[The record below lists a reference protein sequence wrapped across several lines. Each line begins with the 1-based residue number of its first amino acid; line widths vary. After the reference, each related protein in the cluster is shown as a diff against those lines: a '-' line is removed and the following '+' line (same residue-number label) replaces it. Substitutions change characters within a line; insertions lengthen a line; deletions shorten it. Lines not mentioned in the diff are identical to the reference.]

1 MLRAATLL
9 AALALIS
16 IVACDSEDEPE
27 GAFYLEAQVSLTDP
41 SSELSPTS
49 LATQPTVSGVR
60 WWFRSE
66 TAFRVEQ
73 YDSTAMLE
81 WGPREIVVSGEVARI
96 FDPRVGIVEQRPS
109 EDARYLVFAL
119 HPGFPLGLSVGPMPT
134 PDLDALIAL
143 LGGAGTVERRDR
155 EELVGREVEV
165 LEYTRGSPGEPGGY
179 RGPPVRRSAGYYI
192 DPRR

>member
-27 GAFYLEAQVSLTDP
+27 GAFYLEAQVSLTDL

-96 FDPRVGIVEQRPS
+96 FDPRVGIVEQRPA

-134 PDLDALIAL
+134 ADLDALIAIM
-143 LGGAGTVERRDR
+143 
-155 EELVGREVEV
+155 EVQ
-165 LEYTRGSPGEPGGY
+165 
-179 RGPPVRRSAGYYI
+179 GPPPAASLVDGVLAVTPPHLAEQAEAALAADETR
-192 DPRR
+192 